1 MNFNEIKKFPHCNYH
16 IDVEWVML
24 EQHIERSEHDD
35 GLNLNPE
42 FQRVHRWTAQ
52 QQSKYCEYVLKGG
65 LSGKEIYLNC
75 PGWEGGGKYGP
86 YVLIDGKQRIQA
98 VRKFIGNEI
107 KVFDRYYNDFSGR
120 LRSTTARFSWNVF
133 ALDHYDEVLEW
144 YVGFNTG
151 GTPHTSEEI
160 QIVKDMIGTGAK

>member
-16 IDVEWVML
+16 VDIEWGML
-24 EQHIERSEHDD
+24 ELHIKRSEAAD

-42 FQRVHRWTAQ
+42 FQRVHRWTEQ

-75 PGWEGGGKYGP
+75 PGWETGGKEGP

-98 VRKFIGNEI
+98 VRMFLKDKI
-107 KVFDRYYNDFSGR
+107 KVFDHYYSQFSGR
-120 LRSTTARFSWNVF
+120 LRTTTARFSWNVF
-133 ALDHYDEVLEW
+133 ALDCYDEVLEW
-144 YVGFNTG
+144 YVEFNAG
-151 GTPHTSEEI
+151 GTPHTPEEL
-160 QIVKDMIGTGAK
+160 QIVKEMIGVGAK